1 MSILLWFLPEDA
13 STFCSQEPWIGL
25 RGLSAKIR
33 AWNLSKF
40 ERSAKII
47 WPPQKLYSSL
57 SSPTPFCEGEN
68 HCWRAKSCDRK
79 ITSLKTF
86 KSFHP
91 LTANC
96 QTTDCKGSFDYCA
109 YKFHTICLLSS
120 RWKGSLKA
128 ASIFCLFFEIHLFQ
142 ERLRLGGKNENK
154 KWKKK
159 KVVSQEQTNYIC
171 VLQKSGT
178 YQESPP

>member
-1 MSILLWFLPEDA
+1 MLRSFGHLQKSTPSWLLPL
-13 STFCSQEPWIGL
+13 
-25 RGLSAKIR
+25 LS
-33 AWNLSKF
+33 L
-40 ERSAKII
+40 KII
-47 WPPQKLYSSL
+47 
-57 SSPTPFCEGEN
+57 
-68 HCWRAKSCDRK
+68 AKVLSCDRK

-91 LTANC
+91 LISNC

-128 ASIFCLFFEIHLFQ
+128 ASIFCLFLKSSVPRKIEIRWK
-142 ERLRLGGKNENK
+142 ERKTKNG
-154 KWKKK
+154 KK

-171 VLQKSGT
+171 ILKKSGT
-178 YQESPP
+178 YHEPLLK